1 MHWLA
6 VACGVCWLALGCS
19 QKAGPAAKPAQPP
32 AKVAAFAQEDQLNT
46 IQLTPEAEQRLG
58 ITLTPVAS
66 QPVQRLRSYGGE
78 VALPT
83 GASIIVSAPLGGMLQ
98 APSSSGSP
106 RVGAAVAQKQPVFM
120 LLPLLSPER
129 AVLTPAERI
138 RFAEARNTLAQSRI
152 DADGQVQQAKVQV
165 SAAQIALDRAERL
178 LREKAG
184 TLRTVDEAQAQLSL
198 AQKGLAAAENRKRLV
213 DGIKLDEEAGTL
225 APLPIESPRSGVIRT
240 LQAAAGE
247 FVAAGAPLFEV
258 MDYDPVWIRV
268 PVYAGELADIAAGEP
283 ARIGNIAA
291 RAGESV
297 RQAQPVAAPPTAVP
311 LASTVDIYYELS
323 NPEGKLRP
331 GERVSAQLA
340 LRGRRESRVVPWSAV
355 IHDIQGG
362 QWVYENI
369 GPHVFVRRRIL
380 VDYVLD
386 DQAVFH
392 DGPRPGMQIVTAG
405 AVELFGTEFGFSK

>member
-1 MHWLA
+1 MHWLTC
-6 VACGVCWLALGCS
+6 ACGICLLSLGCS
-19 QKAGPAAKPAQPP
+19 QQAGQAAKPAEPP
-32 AKVAAFAQEDQLNT
+32 AKVAAIAQEDRLNT

-58 ITLTPVAS
+58 IALAPVQS
-66 QPVQRLRSYGGE
+66 RPMQRLRSYGGE

-106 RVGAAVAQKQPVFM
+106 RVGAVVAQKQPVFM

-129 AVLTPAERI
+129 SVLTPAERI

-165 SAAQIALDRAERL
+165 EAAQIALARAQRL

-225 APLPIESPRSGVIRT
+225 SPLPIESPRRGVIRT
-240 LQAAAGE
+240 LQAAVGE
-247 FVAAGAPLFEV
+247 FVAPGAPLFEV

-268 PVYAGELADIAAGEP
+268 PVYAGELADIAGDEP
-283 ARIGNIAA
+283 ARISSIAE
-291 RAGESV
+291 RAGEAV
-297 RQAQPVAAPPTAVP
+297 RMAQPVAAPPTAVP
-311 LASTVDIYYELS
+311 LASTVDMYYELS
-323 NPEGKLRP
+323 NPGGKLRP

-340 LRGRRESRVVPWSAV
+340 LRGERESRVVPWSAV

-362 QWVYENI
+362 QWVYENT
-369 GPHVFVRRRIL
+369 GPHVFVRRRL
-380 VDYVLD
+380 MVDYVLD
-386 DQAVFH
+386 GQAVFH

-405 AVELFGTEFGFSK
+405 AVELFGTEFGFAK